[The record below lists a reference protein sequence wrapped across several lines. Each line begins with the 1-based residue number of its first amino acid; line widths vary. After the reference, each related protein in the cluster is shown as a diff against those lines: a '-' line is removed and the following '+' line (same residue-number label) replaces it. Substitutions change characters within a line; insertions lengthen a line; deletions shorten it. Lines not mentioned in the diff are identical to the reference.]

1 MKKVAKTTR
10 PFSYDPNQ
18 VLYVCAVEVT
28 NRLKRLDLI
37 ECQRNNGW
45 RFVTLTGGSD
55 QDHSQRK
62 ETQKGKM
69 VVWGGLTNS

>member
-1 MKKVAKTTR
+1 MDYIVPGVTQGDNTTER
-10 PFSYDPNQ
+10 LS
-18 VLYVCAVEVT
+18 LYTVEVT

>member
-1 MKKVAKTTR
+1 MTERLA
-10 PFSYDPNQ
+10 
-18 VLYVCAVEVT
+18 LYTVEVT

-55 QDHSQRK
+55 QDHSQGK
-62 ETQKGKM
+62 ETQQGKM